1 MVELGSPVPS
11 FKRETSTGEYANL
24 EDFNGKKNFVV
35 YFYPKDFTKGCTAEA
50 CEFRDSYEEFK
61 NLGAEVIGISNDNQK
76 SHGAFATEHK
86 LPFILLSDP
95 DGSVRKSYGV
105 KKTFGLV
112 PGRVS
117 FVIDKSGIVRH
128 VFSSQSRAT
137 AHVGEA
143 LAVLKSLTQSELVVR
158 SGACL
163 LMRIH

>member
-1 MVELGSPVPS
+1 MVELGSPAPG
-11 FKRETSTGEYANL
+11 FRLRTSRGEYVSL
-24 EDFNGKKNFVV
+24 EDFHGKKNVVV
-35 YFYPKDFTKGCTAEA
+35 YFYPKDFTKGCTTEA

-61 NLGAEVIGISNDNQK
+61 NLGAEVIGISNDNQQ
-76 SHGAFATEHK
+76 SHGAFASEHK

-117 FVIDKSGIVRH
+117 FVIDKNGIVRH

-143 LAVLKSLTQSELVVR
+143 LAVLKSL
-158 SGACL
+158 A
-163 LMRIH
+163 

>member
-1 MVELGSPVPS
+1 MVEPGSLAPGC
-11 FKRETSTGEYANL
+11 RLQTSTGQYVSL
-24 EDFNGKKNFVV
+24 EDFHGKKNVV
-35 YFYPKDFTKGCTAEA
+35 LYFSPKDFTKGCTAEA

-61 NLGAEVIGISNDNQK
+61 NLGAQVIGISNDDQK
-76 SHGAFATEHK
+76 SHDAFAAQHK
-86 LPFILLSDP
+86 LPFILLSDL
-95 DGSVRKSYGV
+95 DGAVRKSYGV

-143 LAVLKSLTQSELVVR
+143 LAVLKSLT
-158 SGACL
+158 
-163 LMRIH
+163 

>member
-1 MVELGSPVPS
+1 MELGSPAPG
-11 FKRETSTGEYANL
+11 FRLRTSNGEYVSL
-24 EDFNGKKNFVV
+24 EDFRGNKNVVV

-61 NLGAEVIGISNDNQK
+61 HLGAEVIGISSDNQK
-76 SHGAFATEHK
+76 SHEAFASEHK
-86 LPFILLSDP
+86 LPFVLLTDP

-105 KKTFGLV
+105 KKTLGFV

-117 FVIDKSGIVRH
+117 FVIDKNGIVRH

-143 LAVLKSLTQSELVVR
+143 LAVLKSLT
-158 SGACL
+158 
-163 LMRIH
+163 

>member
-1 MVELGSPVPS
+1 MVEIGSPAPG
-11 FKRETSTGEYANL
+11 FRLQTSTGEYISL
-24 EDFNGKKNFVV
+24 EDFHGKKNVVV

-76 SHGAFATEHK
+76 SHEAFASEHK

-95 DGSVRKSYGV
+95 DGSARKSYGV

-117 FVIDKSGIVRH
+117 FVIDKNGIVRH

-137 AHVGEA
+137 AHVSEA
-143 LAVLKSLTQSELVVR
+143 LAVLKSL
-158 SGACL
+158 
-163 LMRIH
+163 I

>member
-1 MVELGSPVPS
+1 MVELGSPAPS
-11 FKRETSTGEYANL
+11 FRLQTSTGEYVSL
-24 EDFNGKKNFVV
+24 EDFHGNKNVVV

-76 SHGAFATEHK
+76 SHEAFAWEHK

-95 DGSVRKSYGV
+95 DGSARKSYGV

-117 FVIDKSGIVRH
+117 FVIDKNGIVRH

-137 AHVGEA
+137 AHVSEA
-143 LAVLKSLTQSELVVR
+143 LAVLKSLT
-158 SGACL
+158 
-163 LMRIH
+163 

>member
-1 MVELGSPVPS
+1 MLGVGNVAPG
-11 FKRETSTGEYANL
+11 FRLQTSKGEYVSL
-24 EDFNGKKNFVV
+24 EDFHGRKNVVV
-35 YFYPKDFTKGCTAEA
+35 YFYPKDFTRGCTAEA

-76 SHGAFATEHK
+76 SHGAFASEHR
-86 LPFILLSDP
+86 LPFILLSDT

-117 FVIDKSGIVRH
+117 FVIDKNGVVRH
-128 VFSSQSRAT
+128 IFSSQSRAT

-143 LAVLKSLTQSELVVR
+143 LAVLKSLS
-158 SGACL
+158 
-163 LMRIH
+163 

>member
-1 MVELGSPVPS
+1 VVEPGSPGPG
-11 FKRETSTGEYANL
+11 FRLQTSTGEYVSL
-24 EDFNGKKNFVV
+24 EDFHGKKSVVV
-35 YFYPKDFTKGCTAEA
+35 YFYPRDFTKGCTAEA

-76 SHGAFATEHK
+76 SHEAFASEHK

-95 DGSVRKSYGV
+95 NGSVRKSYGV

-117 FVIDKSGIVRH
+117 FVIDKNGIVRH

-137 AHVGEA
+137 AHVSEA
-143 LAVLKSLTQSELVVR
+143 LAVLKSLT
-158 SGACL
+158 
-163 LMRIH
+163 

>member
-1 MVELGSPVPS
+1 MVEPGSPGPG
-11 FKRETSTGEYANL
+11 FRLQTSTGEYVSL
-24 EDFNGKKNFVV
+24 EDFHGKKNVVV
-35 YFYPKDFTKGCTAEA
+35 YFYPRDFTKGCTAEA

-61 NLGAEVIGISNDNQK
+61 NLGAEVIGISNDDQK
-76 SHGAFATEHK
+76 SHDAFAAQHK
-86 LPFILLSDP
+86 LPFILLSDL

-143 LAVLKSLTQSELVVR
+143 LAVLKSLT
-158 SGACL
+158 
-163 LMRIH
+163 

>member
-1 MVELGSPVPS
+1 MVELGSPAPS
-11 FKRETSTGEYANL
+11 FRLQTSTGEYVSL
-24 EDFNGKKNFVV
+24 EDFHGKKNVVV

-61 NLGAEVIGISNDNQK
+61 NLGAEVIGISNDDQK
-76 SHGAFATEHK
+76 SHDAFAAQHK
-86 LPFILLSDP
+86 LPFILLSDL

-128 VFSSQSRAT
+128 VFSSQSKAT

-143 LAVLKSLTQSELVVR
+143 LAVLKSLT
-158 SGACL
+158 
-163 LMRIH
+163 

>member
-1 MVELGSPVPS
+1 MVETGSPAPR
-11 FKRETSTGEYANL
+11 FRLQTSTGEYVSL
-24 EDFNGKKNFVV
+24 EDFQGKKNVVV

-61 NLGAEVIGISNDNQK
+61 NLGAEVIGISNDDQK
-76 SHGAFATEHK
+76 SHDAFAAQHK

-143 LAVLKSLTQSELVVR
+143 LAVLKSLT
-158 SGACL
+158 
-163 LMRIH
+163 

>member
-1 MVELGSPVPS
+1 MVELGGPAPG
-11 FKRETSTGEYANL
+11 FHLQTSKGEYVSL
-24 EDFNGKKNFVV
+24 EDFHGKKNVVV

-61 NLGAEVIGISNDNQK
+61 NLGAEVIGISNDNQQ

-95 DGSVRKSYGV
+95 DGSVR
-105 KKTFGLV
+105 
-112 PGRVS
+112 
-117 FVIDKSGIVRH
+117 IVRH

-143 LAVLKSLTQSELVVR
+143 LAVLKSLT
-158 SGACL
+158 
-163 LMRIH
+163 

>member
-1 MVELGSPVPS
+1 MVEPGSPGPG
-11 FKRETSTGEYANL
+11 FRLQTSTGEYVSL
-24 EDFNGKKNFVV
+24 EDFHGKKNVVV
-35 YFYPKDFTKGCTAEA
+35 YFYPRDFTKGCTAEA

-76 SHGAFATEHK
+76 SHEAFASEHK

-95 DGSVRKSYGV
+95 NGSVRKSYGV

-117 FVIDKSGIVRH
+117 FVIDKNGMVRH

-143 LAVLKSLTQSELVVR
+143 LAVLKSLT
-158 SGACL
+158 
-163 LMRIH
+163 

>member
-1 MVELGSPVPS
+1 MVEIGSPAPG
-11 FKRETSTGEYANL
+11 FRLQTSTGEYISL
-24 EDFNGKKNFVV
+24 EDFHGKKNVVV

-61 NLGAEVIGISNDNQK
+61 NLGAEVIGISNDDQK
-76 SHGAFATEHK
+76 SHDAFAAQHK
-86 LPFILLSDP
+86 LPFILLSDL

-128 VFSSQSRAT
+128 VFSSQSKAT

-143 LAVLKSLTQSELVVR
+143 LAVLKSLT
-158 SGACL
+158 
-163 LMRIH
+163 

>member
-1 MVELGSPVPS
+1 MVELGRPAPG
-11 FKRETSTGEYANL
+11 FRLQTSTGEYVSL
-24 EDFNGKKNFVV
+24 ENFHGKKNVVV

-50 CEFRDSYEEFK
+50 CEFRDSYEKFS
-61 NLGAEVIGISNDNQK
+61 NFGAEVIGISNDNQK
-76 SHGAFATEHK
+76 SHGAFAAEHK

-117 FVIDKSGIVRH
+117 FVIDKNGIVRH

-143 LAVLKSLTQSELVVR
+143 LAVLKSLS
-158 SGACL
+158 
-163 LMRIH
+163 

>member
-1 MVELGSPVPS
+1 MVEIGSPAPR
-11 FKRETSTGEYANL
+11 FRLQTSAGDYISLDGFHGN
-24 EDFNGKKNFVV
+24 KNVVV

-76 SHGAFATEHK
+76 SHEAFATEHK

-105 KKTFGLV
+105 KKTLGLV

-117 FVIDKSGIVRH
+117 FVIDKNGIVRH

-137 AHVGEA
+137 AHVNEA
-143 LAVLKSLTQSELVVR
+143 LAVLKSLT
-158 SGACL
+158 
-163 LMRIH
+163 

>member
-1 MVELGSPVPS
+1 MVELGSPAPS
-11 FKRETSTGEYANL
+11 FRLQTSTGEYVSL
-24 EDFNGKKNFVV
+24 EDFHGKKNVVV

-61 NLGAEVIGISNDNQK
+61 NLGAEVIGVSNDNQK
-76 SHGAFATEHK
+76 SHEAFASEHK

-95 DGSVRKSYGV
+95 DGSARKSYGV

-117 FVIDKSGIVRH
+117 FVIDKNGIVRH

-137 AHVGEA
+137 AHVSEA
-143 LAVLKSLTQSELVVR
+143 LAVLKSL
-158 SGACL
+158 
-163 LMRIH
+163 I